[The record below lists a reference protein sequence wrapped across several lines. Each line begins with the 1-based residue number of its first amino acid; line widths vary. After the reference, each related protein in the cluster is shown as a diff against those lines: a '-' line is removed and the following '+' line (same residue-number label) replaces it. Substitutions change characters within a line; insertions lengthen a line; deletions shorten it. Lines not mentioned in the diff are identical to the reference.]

1 MFKDKSRFTPKDVE
15 KMQTSGKYGSFY
27 DDVFKTR
34 FFFAHTTHNGK
45 KAIFQTVGGKE
56 MELTKSELQIY
67 YGIYL

>member
-1 MFKDKSRFTPKDVE
+1 MFKDKSRFNQQDVE
-15 KMQTSGKYGSFY
+15 KMQTSGKYGSFW

-34 FFFAHTTHNGK
+34 FFFVHTTYNGK

-56 MELTKSELQIY
+56 MELTKYELQIY